1 MVVPEQ
7 MSLWELYSYIE
18 HLSENRQET
27 SRYEIVPV
35 VEDYL
40 PVRGFCDDGA
50 GAAVRLFPGSRG
62 GGKRQNLSGIM
73 LGLGF
78 HLLTGLFG
86 HLGLLNAWPP
96 LFSAIFPTLA
106 FLGASVLMMWKVEK
120 KIGLRMRIED

>member
-27 SRYEIVPV
+27 SRYRDRPV

-40 PVRGFCDDGA
+40 PVRGSGDDGA

-62 GGKRQNLSGIM
+62 GGKRQNLLPVSCWGWDFIW
-73 LGLGF
+73 
-78 HLLTGLFG
+78 LTGCSATLDCSMPG
-86 HLGLLNAWPP
+86 HR
-96 LFSAIFPTLA
+96 FSVRSFRRSR
-106 FLGASVLMMWKVEK
+106 FSGASVLMMWKVEK
-120 KIGLRMRIED
+120 R